1 MPKKVISTQMPDT
14 SVIDNPIILGQTIK
28 AKRTSTKMKMI
39 DCASLCGVGINTLSR
54 IENGNPNSTLASVF
68 AVLNGLGI
76 RLNMKDLSS
85 TLSKE
90 SEWV

>member
-1 MPKKVISTQMPDT
+1 MPKKVIPTQMPDA
-14 SVIDNPIILGQTIK
+14 SMIDSPIILGKIIK

-68 AVLNGLGI
+68 AILNGLGI
-76 RLNMKDLSS
+76 KLNTKSLPS
-85 TLSKE
+85 TLNKE